1 MTRGTVAS
9 AASVGENE
17 GNSESQKKDASNERH
32 FGRWITRT
40 KDGVVSR
47 VSRARGRKEESCEPA
62 LPDAAS
68 LYTFRPIPS
77 RRLAAERQGADT
89 DPPLEASSFVPEEA
103 SVAVTRQRDELH
115 SVGMSASH
123 SCLSIRRPGGRAR
136 KGGSRRNPLTLIRE
150 KVRESSLIPLGIS
163 RTSHLSPP
171 SNSRQLRPNPNQFS
185 GTTLVNRGRK
195 KRLPT
200 RRGFVMPPRRA
211 VCGEVDVPPRTTA
224 EKSARHD

>member
-1 MTRGTVAS
+1 MPPPCQRRDRPELTRGTVAS

-123 SCLSIRRPGGRAR
+123 SCLSVRRPGGRAR
-136 KGGSRRNPLTLIRE
+136 KRRLQEEPTHPDPRE
-150 KVRESSLIPLGIS
+150 GAREFFDPAG
-163 RTSHLSPP
+163 HQQNVPP
-171 SNSRQLRPNPNQFS
+171 S
-185 GTTLVNRGRK
+185 TTQR
-195 KRLPT
+195 
-200 RRGFVMPPRRA
+200 
-211 VCGEVDVPPRTTA
+211 
-224 EKSARHD
+224 